1 MSKVHQLLLVQV
13 SAGQRENNMKINKE
27 ELLKIIKEEITFVS
41 SQPTLPPFV
50 GVSPINPEADKKI
63 DPDGYEGKMAKVN
76 LFKMEEYSRKLQS
89 IIADNQNLEPWVQE
103 KIAVAASMIESV
115 AHYMEYEVTHNN
127 RTIGE

>member
-1 MSKVHQLLLVQV
+1 
-13 SAGQRENNMKINKE
+13 MKITKSF
-27 ELLKIIKEEITFVS
+27 LRQIIKEEITFIT
-41 SQPTLPPFV
+41 SQAPSIKSNAALSLQS
-50 GVSPINPEADKKI
+50 GVSNKI

-115 AHYMEYEVTHNN
+115 AHYMEYEVTHED
-127 RTIGE
+127 TSIGE